1 MTPAEATLW
10 LIASPFIIIGG
21 GAILAIAI
29 RAFSPEAQVQ
39 LYAPVK
45 AWAGAHPL
53 AFRTLIVLGGWA
65 LARIAGGVLSLVAT
79 LALAVWVF
87 VLVIRYWQTPW
98 VLPAWRFVKASAL
111 DLWDWAWARFNGIPE
126 QQRRVAAR
134 RAADF
139 AIEAKS
145 VDVAIAA
152 DSPEGDSQLVAQLTA
167 WDEEIERLL
176 TLPRRRT
183 KAENDQLSAMS
194 KQRQAMQ
201 AQLLG
206 AGAIPAAPL
215 AAFGS
220 VGNRQGFFGP
230 VAAIAG
236 GKLWIAGAAVFVAL
250 LGALGFQTARLDHAK
265 DDLREARSERD
276 AALQYGNDMAALA
289 ERRNQDVANVREENA
304 DSRDLIESVQSRNA
318 RLEAR
323 ERERNRLAQENNN
336 AAAVDF
342 SDRLRDL
349 TIQPLL
355 SAPAPSGDPAS
366 GVPDATGS
374 DPDA

>member
-220 VGNRQGFFGP
+220 VGQPRRFLPAIAAAGSPLLWG
-230 VAAIAG
+230 VAALAG
-236 GKLWIAGAAVFVAL
+236 VTAWGAWERSEKIEAQAELRQASDALEVTQAELRAASVAAENRRVAL
-250 LGALGFQTARLDHAK
+250 ENARASAEVT
-265 DDLREARSERD
+265 RETIERERRISRRAQQEARSIRD
-276 AALQYGNDMAALA
+276 AVDQARAGGPIEYGFGSVRNDP
-289 ERRNQDVANVREENA
+289 VGTG
-304 DSRDLIESVQSRNA
+304 
-318 RLEAR
+318 
-323 ERERNRLAQENNN
+323 
-336 AAAVDF
+336 AAAD
-342 SDRLRDL
+342 
-349 TIQPLL
+349 
-355 SAPAPSGDPAS
+355 PSGNAGAS
-366 GVPDATGS
+366 GAS
-374 DPDA
+374 